1 MPFLG
6 GVTPHSSGVHIGDA
20 ARNTA
25 GGLAGLTSYG
35 RAYSY
40 RENTLNDRIESHR
53 GARNP
58 GLGMF
63 TSGGASISELVTAPP
78 RVQARVIGNAVSI
91 ASIGEYYARAPMASG
106 SILGFRINPTTWT
119 SLNGVYGFV
128 GFRFGTGNPEVVDR
142 DVSGVIHR
150 PDGTWAF
157 IVHNEGGTLQATTI
171 TAPVA
176 TDMYH
181 LWVSTGSNVLYKNGV
196 QLVYVS
202 SNLPTGT
209 MTASHMAES
218 AGSDGA
224 VNYDMEVAAFDLN
237 HYFI

>member
-1 MPFLG
+1 MPFVG

-20 ARNTA
+20 ARNSA

-53 GARNP
+53 GARN
-58 GLGMF
+58 LALLA
-63 TSGGASISELVTAPP
+63 TTAGGASLNEITTMPP
-78 RVQARVIGNAVSI
+78 RVQARVIGNA
-91 ASIGEYYARAPMASG
+91 ASLAAAGEVYPRAPIAAG
-106 SILGFRINPTTWT
+106 SIMGFRINPTTWT
-119 SLNGVYGFV
+119 GLNGVYGFV
-128 GFRFGTGNPEVVDR
+128 GFRYGTGNPEVVDV
-142 DVSGVIHR
+142 DVVGVIHR
-150 PDGTWAF
+150 PDGTWAY
-157 IVHNEGGTLQATTI
+157 IVHKAGGTLQATTI

-181 LWVSTGSNVLYKNGV
+181 IWLSTGSAVLYKNGV
-196 QLVYVS
+196 QAVYVS
-202 SNLPTGT
+202 ANLPTGS
-209 MTASHMAES
+209 MTAIHMAES